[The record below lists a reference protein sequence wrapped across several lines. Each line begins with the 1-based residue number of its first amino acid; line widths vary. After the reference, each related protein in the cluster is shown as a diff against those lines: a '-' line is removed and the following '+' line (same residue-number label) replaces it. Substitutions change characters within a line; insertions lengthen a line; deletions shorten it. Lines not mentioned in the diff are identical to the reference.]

1 MADINIEEIV
11 IGFLDANKPSGWQVF
26 GDMPKERP
34 EAFILV
40 DRTGGPREFVV
51 QDRAEILIEVYHKD
65 SRESA
70 SDQANVIADIIKN
83 LEVLE
88 PVMRAKVT
96 SLVKLEDLL
105 GQYWRYQIY
114 CDVYYRRDVST
125 DGIIYPVIPSTG
137 AVSSVNGKTG
147 VVVIDASDVGADPA
161 GSADAA
167 EAAANAYTDAEI
179 AGIDYPVD
187 SVNGQTGAVSLD
199 ADDIDDTTTTHK
211 FATAAQLAKA
221 DSAIQPEDLATVATT
236 GAYADLT
243 GKPTIPDELTDL
255 DTTVTGAQL
264 NAMKTKVD
272 GIEAGADVTDAANVA
287 AAGAVME
294 SDTTT
299 ADMDFVVDEDDMT
312 SNSAT
317 KIPTQQS
324 VKAYADKKGALSY
337 EVFTSNGTWTKPDG
351 AKVVEVFAIGGGGGG
366 GKGKSGAEGTKRNGG
381 GGGGTGGAVIGQ
393 FDATGLTSTVA
404 VTVGTGGA
412 GATTDGAFAA
422 GGNGGNSSFGS
433 YVQAGGGNGGSCGSG
448 FLGAGGGAAGASSLV
463 AAGGASGNF
472 SGVGFQPPGSNGH
485 MGSGAGGA
493 ARNAANTTSPALA
506 GGNSS
511 AGAGGTGGG
520 AASVGGNGA
529 NGSGTN
535 GGAGGGGGGIGQ
547 VGGNGGTNGGGG
559 GGGGAAI
566 APAASGNG
574 GAGGAG
580 IVIVITYG

>member
-1 MADINIEEIV
+1 MSQGITIKGKTNADRNVPVLVDDQGRV
-11 IGFLDANKPSGWQVF
+11 IIAGSGGVLVIAGTFNPRGEYDNSTDYAIGDAVSYDGSSYIMYADAPAGTLPTDTDYWQLIAEKGDQGDQGDQGDPGVPGTPGTPGNDGVGVPSGGSTGQVLAKNS
-26 GDMPKERP
+26 GTNYDTGW
-34 EAFILV
+34 V
-40 DRTGGPREFVV
+40 NQTGG
-51 QDRAEILIEVYHKD
+51 
-65 SRESA
+65 
-70 SDQANVIADIIKN
+70 
-83 LEVLE
+83 
-88 PVMRAKVT
+88 VT
-96 SLVKLEDLL
+96 S
-105 GQYWRYQIY
+105 
-114 CDVYYRRDVST
+114 
-125 DGIIYPVIPSTG
+125 
-137 AVSSVNGKTG
+137 VNT
-147 VVVIDASDVGADPA
+147 
-161 GSADAA
+161 
-167 EAAANAYTDAEI
+167 
-179 AGIDYPVD
+179 
-187 SVNGQTGAVSLD
+187 QTGTVVLD
-199 ADDIDDTTTTHK
+199 QDDIGDGTTYKQYSQT
-211 FATAAQLAKA
+211 
-221 DSAIQPEDLATVATT
+221 E
-236 GAYADLT
+236 
-243 GKPTIPDELTDL
+243 
-255 DTTVTGAQL
+255 
-264 NAMKTKVD
+264 KTKLS
-272 GIEAGADVTDAANVA
+272 GIEASADVTDATNVA

-294 SDTTT
+294 ADTST
-299 ADMDFVVDEDDMT
+299 ASMSFVVDEDDMA

-317 KIPTQQS
+317 KVPTQQS
-324 VKAYADKKGALSY
+324 VKAYADKKGVLAY
-337 EVFTSNGTWTKPDG
+337 QVFTSSGTWTKPTG
-351 AKVVEVFAIGGGGGG
+351 AKVVEVFCIGGGGGG
-366 GKGKSGAEGTKRNGG
+366 GKGTSGAEGTLRHGG
-381 GGGGTGGAVIGQ
+381 GGGGAGGAVIGQ
-393 FDATGLTSTVA
+393 FDATGLTSTVS

-574 GAGGAG
+574 GNGGNG